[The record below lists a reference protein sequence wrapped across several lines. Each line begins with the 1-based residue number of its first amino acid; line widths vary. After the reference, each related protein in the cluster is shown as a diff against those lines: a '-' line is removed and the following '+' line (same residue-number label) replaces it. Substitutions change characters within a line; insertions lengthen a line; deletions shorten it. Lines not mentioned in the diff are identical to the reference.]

1 MAGKIDESLAATA
14 NPVRLEQVSDG
25 GAQVNSSIGGRRSHC
40 SQQQVRGMTTLGM
53 LILVAF
59 LGMFAYA
66 AIQLT
71 PVYLNYMKVA
81 GVVEG
86 VKEEFDG
93 QNPTI
98 GTIRRSIGRRFGI
111 EMVSVI
117 TPEDIKV
124 TPESGG
130 FLVDATYDHTVSYLG
145 NVSFTV
151 HFDKKA
157 VIRR

>member
-1 MAGKIDESLAATA
+1 MKA
-14 NPVRLEQVSDG
+14 RFG
-25 GAQVNSSIGGRRSHC
+25 GQGSHD
-40 SQQQVRGMTTLGM
+40 QQLRMRGMTTMGM

-81 GVVEG
+81 GVVDG
-86 VKEEFDG
+86 VKEEFEG
-93 QNPTI
+93 QNPTAA
-98 GTIRRSIGRRFGI
+98 TIRRSIGRRFGI
-111 EMVSVI
+111 EMVTVI
-117 TPEDIKV
+117 TPNDIKV